1 MVNGYAPITLEEALR
16 IRAQESVVP
25 YAGGTDLMVQNRRD
39 VEYLFLNKIDELKQI
54 KLDKDYIR
62 IGAMV
67 TFTQAMNDDK
77 VPQIM
82 KDAISKIAAP
92 AIRNAGTFGGN
103 LGNGSDKADSVLI
116 EFAVD
121 AKLRLMSSKGE
132 RIVDV
137 DDFCITRRKID
148 LKDDELITEVLI
160 PNKPYKNY
168 IYQKVGGRNSLAI
181 SHVAFAGLFEE
192 ENEKIQEISA
202 AFIADAGRV
211 LRFKDIEQ
219 TLIGKTKEE
228 AKNQKEKF
236 IKAYSD
242 KIVLTAGRVSAE
254 YRKTV
259 SLNLLSN
266 FLTQF
271 GV

>member
-1 MVNGYAPITLEEALR
+1 MVGGYAPATLEKALR
-16 IRAQESVVP
+16 IRAEETVVP
-25 YAGGTDLMVQNRRD
+25 YAGGTDLMVQNRKN
-39 VEYLFLNKIDELKQI
+39 VEYLFLNKIAELKQI
-54 KLDKDYIR
+54 KVDKDYIH
-62 IGAMV
+62 IGALV
-67 TFTQAMNDDK
+67 TFTQAINDDK

-121 AKLRLMSSKGE
+121 AKVRLMSLKGE
-132 RIVDV
+132 RIVNV
-137 DDFCITRRKID
+137 EDFCITRRKID
-148 LKDDELITEVLI
+148 LKDDELIVEVLL

-192 ENEKIQEISA
+192 KDGKIQEFSA
-202 AFIADAGRV
+202 AFIADAGRF

-219 TLIGKTKEE
+219 TLIGKSKKE
-228 AKNQKEKF
+228 AKNLKDKV

-259 SLNLLSN
+259 SLNLLRD
-266 FLTQF
+266 FLTWF